1 MSLRISTP
9 KEINT
14 HWELATPPPNPII
27 KLEIKSPIPNSN
39 SIFEINLSPKEIIV
53 LEKPILKPSIIEP
66 KLEILEKPKKK
77 LRFLLPE
84 D

>member
-14 HWELATPPPNPII
+14 HWELATPPPNPIV
-27 KLEIKSPIPNSN
+27 KFTIKSPIPNSK
-39 SIFEINLSPKEIIV
+39 SILEINISPKEITIT
-53 LEKPILKPSIIEP
+53 EKPILKPSTVEP
-66 KLEILEKPKKK
+66 KLEEKSKKK

>member
-39 SIFEINLSPKEIIV
+39 SIIEINISPKEIKVI
-53 LEKPILKPSIIEP
+53 EKSILKPSIIEP
-66 KLEILEKPKKK
+66 ESNEKPKKK

>member
-14 HWELATPPPNPII
+14 HWELATPPANPII

-39 SIFEINLSPKEIIV
+39 SILEINISPKEIKVI
-53 LEKPILKPSIIEP
+53 EKPIPKPSTIETVF
-66 KLEILEKPKKK
+66 IEKPKKK